1 MIFPGYLELKDINQY
16 RKNAFQRKITYYNN
30 NKMKCTGVQSL
41 EFEILEAIERI
52 RSINC
57 NIPYVEVIEMGKCD
71 LARNTTNLNPR
82 VYCERWNNDAYAINY
97 NWEMPVKIGRYV
109 GKVFGKNPENW
120 QIKLKEKEGIQYVPF
135 THSIYEFEEFKRYN
149 VCKSNLSKFI
159 RKMAGWFIGLHE
171 LGHIVNGHLQLME
184 DVKKNK
190 IKLNLNE
197 RRALELHADIS
208 AATFMLQI
216 MESWQSYVGIRQ
228 PVPQLNGKNPG
239 ITYCDELAFSA
250 LAAYIALRIF
260 LIHERWDEYT
270 INIHE
275 MNCESHPLIELRM
288 AVVYN
293 VFLQG
298 IIDLAENEEEKLAFV
313 TNFYNMIEQFEK
325 FMYANQSET
334 GENNLYYKPTDL
346 LRTEEGKDYYH
357 TIFDSTLKL
366 NELLKGYSITQ
377 QTIIGRWVDYNTLP
391 ERIYWT

>member
-30 NKMKCTGVQSL
+30 NKMKCTGVQPL

-52 RSINC
+52 RSFNS

-71 LARNTTNLNPR
+71 LARNTINLNPR

-120 QIKLKEKEGIQYVPF
+120 QIKLKEKEGIQYIPF

-190 IKLNLNE
+190 IKMNLNE

-239 ITYCDELAFSA
+239 ITYCDELAFCA

-260 LIHERWDEYT
+260 LIHERWDKYT

-298 IIDLAENEEEKLAFV
+298 IIDLAENEEEKLVFV
-313 TNFYNMIEQFEK
+313 TNFYNMIEQFEE

-334 GENNLYYKPTDL
+334 GERNLYYKPTEL

>member
-1 MIFPGYLELKDINQY
+1 M
-16 RKNAFQRKITYYNN
+16 
-30 NKMKCTGVQSL
+30 
-41 EFEILEAIERI
+41 
-52 RSINC
+52 
-57 NIPYVEVIEMGKCD
+57 
-71 LARNTTNLNPR
+71 
-82 VYCERWNNDAYAINY
+82 
-97 NWEMPVKIGRYV
+97 
-109 GKVFGKNPENW
+109 
-120 QIKLKEKEGIQYVPF
+120 
-135 THSIYEFEEFKRYN
+135 
-149 VCKSNLSKFI
+149 
-159 RKMAGWFIGLHE
+159 
-171 LGHIVNGHLQLME
+171 
-184 DVKKNK
+184 
-190 IKLNLNE
+190 
-197 RRALELHADIS
+197 
-208 AATFMLQI
+208 
-216 MESWQSYVGIRQ
+216 GIRQ

-313 TNFYNMIEQFEK
+313 TNFYNMIEQFEE

-334 GENNLYYKPTDL
+334 GESNLYYKPTDL